1 MQTLAVRKIDYV
13 GRVATEGVLLPRER
27 RWYSKAMFWQADKV
41 GRNRLIEPFSIFI
54 TTKDG
59 GNYYFHVE
67 AGTITDFASVPW
79 YIRGIIPQHHPG
91 RNAAFV
97 VHDGLYSDNC
107 VIDIAANS
115 DVGSRV
121 KIDRK
126 TADVLMRDILR
137 DKETAEWMVQS
148 IYRGIIV
155 GGWLTWKRYRKL
167 QQARENNAP

>member
-1 MQTLAVRKIDYV
+1 M
-13 GRVATEGVLLPRER
+13 LLPRER
-27 RWYSKAMFWQADKV
+27 RWYSKALFWQSDKV
-41 GRNRLIEPFSIFI
+41 GRNRLIEPFGIFI
-54 TTKDG
+54 TTDDG
-59 GNYYFHVE
+59 GHYYFQVD

-97 VHDGLYSDNC
+97 IHDGLYSENC
-107 VIDIAANS
+107 VTDTTT
-115 DVGSRV
+115 VTRV

-126 TADVLMRDILR
+126 TADVIMRDILR